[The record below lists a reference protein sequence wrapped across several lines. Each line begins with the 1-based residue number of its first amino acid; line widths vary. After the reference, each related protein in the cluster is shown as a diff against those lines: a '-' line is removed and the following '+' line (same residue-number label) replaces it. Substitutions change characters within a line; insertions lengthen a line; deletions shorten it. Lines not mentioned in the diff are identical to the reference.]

1 MRDEGHDGFLFWFCG
16 VGDKKFLQIEM
27 GSWLLAFS
35 VFVAF
40 AADDS
45 RKIEM
50 RSQLWAFFAF
60 VAFVTIF
67 FRKIEM
73 GREYFQIDT
82 ICDTIYN

>member
-1 MRDEGHDGFLFWFCG
+1 MTVSCFGFAALEI
-16 VGDKKFLQIEM
+16 KKFLQIEM

-35 VFVAF
+35 AFVAF
-40 AADDS
+40 AANDS

-82 ICDTIYN
+82 LCDTIYN

>member
-1 MRDEGHDGFLFWFCG
+1 MTVSCFGFAALEI
-16 VGDKKFLQIEM
+16 KKFLQIEM

-40 AADDS
+40 AANDS

-67 FRKIEM
+67 FSQDRDGKRI
-73 GREYFQIDT
+73 FSD
-82 ICDTIYN
+82 

>member
-1 MRDEGHDGFLFWFCG
+1 MTVSCFG
-16 VGDKKFLQIEM
+16 
-27 GSWLLAFS
+27 
-35 VFVAF
+35 F
-40 AADDS
+40 AALEVKNFL
-45 RKIEM
+45 RIEM

-82 ICDTIYN
+82 LCDTIYN